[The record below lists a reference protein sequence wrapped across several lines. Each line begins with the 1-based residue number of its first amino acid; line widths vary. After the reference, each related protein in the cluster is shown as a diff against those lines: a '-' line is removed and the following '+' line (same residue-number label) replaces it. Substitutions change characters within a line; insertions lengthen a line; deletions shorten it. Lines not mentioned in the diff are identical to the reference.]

1 MRAMF
6 LPLLLAFVQWLFTVE
21 LLPVTGVPQWSTGF
35 LKTRLIRTGPINPV
49 FRNTPTDG
57 RCLQF

>member
-6 LPLLLAFVQWLFTVE
+6 LPLLLAVVQWLFTVE
-21 LLPVTGVPQWSTGF
+21 LLPVTGVPQWCKGL
-35 LKTRLIRTGPINPV
+35 LKTCLTRTGPINPV

-57 RCLQF
+57 LCLQF